1 MTSHGISI
9 QGSQKKSKKKNT
21 GEDSLGLS
29 LNKPKIQSDI
39 GSRLTKR
46 FSLSRPESIHS
57 DPRKKVRFRVD
68 STEESQS
75 DNDLFSEFRSQE
87 TFVKLSSENYQEGH
101 ISEALEVV
109 NPDFHEEKF
118 NEKNCEIFHE
128 ENHIFEEKEFIEKLE
143 ESVAKSLEENIPK
156 NRLSQF
162 FGTSQNRTEK
172 LGSLQRFKTLF
183 TSKDKAF
190 YDIEV
195 KPKEDNLDDNSSEFV
210 TTHISNRF
218 QIADKE
224 FEHHIVEKD
233 ANANL
238 ETKLDFQNN
247 LQDFEK
253 ESEVIDEF
261 IEVENDILSEVK
273 NNLENCAVEIET
285 SEIPQIRECSNL
297 NETEIPTS
305 VETQN
310 NGNLDINKESI
321 SHISNHFQVADQE
334 LESLIEEKILEEE
347 KSKVSKL
354 QKVSNFEE
362 DLDVAQETPK
372 VTLESFGHISNH
384 FQVADQE
391 FENQVRE
398 KVFEEPKAVETSIFH
413 VSNHFRIADKEL
425 QKQVNFVE
433 KEVPKCAEIE
443 ITEEKSDLKFSEN
456 WTEGN
461 IVEVVEPNL
470 SQSEF
475 IPCGI
480 SFEKSNEE
488 LENHEEKIFDDNF
501 CFDQSAV
508 HIKFEENQ
516 SPSEVNFEAK
526 FEDHFEQK
534 IEVNKAHKCDEDVV
548 DGNPDFNEEANNREA
563 AVEEVKLRED
573 QFDDLSVSVV
583 RESEAEVQF
592 GEVEDASQGI
602 TYVPKQGVF
611 PTKKHLK

>member
-1 MTSHGISI
+1 M
-9 QGSQKKSKKKNT
+9 
-21 GEDSLGLS
+21 
-29 LNKPKIQSDI
+29 
-39 GSRLTKR
+39 
-46 FSLSRPESIHS
+46 
-57 DPRKKVRFRVD
+57 D

-87 TFVKLSSENYQEGH
+87 TFVKLSSAYYQEGH

-118 NEKNCEIFHE
+118 NGKSCEIFHE

-156 NRLSQF
+156 NRLSLSL
-162 FGTSQNRTEK
+162 FGNSQSRTEK

-183 TSKDKAF
+183 TSKDKVF

-195 KPKEDNLDDNSSEFV
+195 KPKEDNFDDSSSEFV

-273 NNLENCAVEIET
+273 NNLENYAVEIEV
-285 SEIPQIRECSNL
+285 SEISQIPECSNL

-305 VETQN
+305 EETQN
-310 NGNLDINKESI
+310 SGNPDIFNIETI

-334 LESLIEEKILEEE
+334 LESLIEEKILEVE
-347 KSKVSKL
+347 KAKVSKL

-372 VTLESFGHISNH
+372 VTLESLGHISNH

-398 KVFEEPKAVETSIFH
+398 KVFEEPKAVETELFH
-413 VSNHFRIADKEL
+413 VSNQFQIADKEL
-425 QKQVNFVE
+425 EKQVNFVE
-433 KEVPKCAEIE
+433 KEVPKCAELKI
-443 ITEEKSDLKFSEN
+443 IEEKSDLKVSEN
-456 WTEGN
+456 WTECN
-461 IVEVVEPNL
+461 IVEIVEPNL

-475 IPCGI
+475 IPCEI
-480 SFEKSNEE
+480 SLEKSNEE

-534 IEVNKAHKCDEDVV
+534 IEGNEIYEGNEDVA
-548 DGNPDFNEEANNREA
+548 DGNPDFNEEANIREA

-592 GEVEDASQGI
+592 VEVEDASQGI
-602 TYVPKQGVF
+602 TYVPRQGVF